1 MASSFNN
8 RHWPSMFRS
17 KHAAEPW
24 QAAQQPDISSSPP
37 SSLISGG
44 GGGNTTTNTATGSY
58 LKNPSSGYA
67 GGEERTPDPKPRWN
81 PKPEQIRILEAIFNS
96 GMVNPPRDEIPRIR
110 QRLQEYGHVG
120 DANVFYWF
128 QNRKSRSKNKLRPT
142 GTRPSPSWAARPP
155 FRGSSAA
162 AAPVTPPP
170 PPAPQQPMA
179 AQHHQQQAHQML
191 ASPAQQA
198 APTSSSSSSSDRSSG
213 SSRPTAKRAAH
224 AMSSPT
230 AAAMDLL
237 GPLAAACPQMYCQGG
252 QPLAPAHKAVAAA
265 QDIVVASDE
274 PVFQQWPQ
282 GCCLSAAEV
291 AAILGGQYMHVPAQ
305 QQQPPPVAAAQ
316 LPAGAFLGLC
326 NEAAGPGITGQ
337 QRTFAATWGAGLGQY
352 CSGGG
357 DHHQL
362 GLGKNNTAAGREV
375 TAQDDATKL
384 GLLHYCF
391 GDSAAADAAASV
403 VAASTSPLA
412 SSMADTAAV
421 TVASVAGTTTAGL
434 TGLPA
439 SSAAPNGVVAN
450 YDLLQLQGLAAD
462 GALGC
467 VGVTTTS
474 TGAPVAVASAAAP
487 VGAQEQ
493 EGGAGG
499 GGVAALWITDSVTGR
514 SVAHSVVVA
523 AARLDVRAQFGEAAA
538 LYRCA
543 GERGLDLEHVP
554 VDASGCTVQPLQHGA
569 FYYVLV

>member
-1 MASSFNN
+1 MTSSFNN

-24 QAAQQPDISSSPP
+24 QAAQPDISTSPP
-37 SSLISGG
+37 ASSLHSGG
-44 GGGNTTTNTATGSY
+44 GGGNTCTTNTGGTY
-58 LKNPSSGYA
+58 LKNLSSGYA

-81 PKPEQIRILEAIFNS
+81 PRPEQIRILEAIFNS

-110 QRLQEYGHVG
+110 QRLQEYGNVG

-128 QNRKSRSKNKLRPT
+128 QNRKSRSKNKLRAT
-142 GTRPSPSWAARPP
+142 GARPSPSWASRPP

-162 AAPVTPPP
+162 AAPPVTPPP
-170 PPAPQQPMA
+170 APALQQPMA
-179 AQHHQQQAHQML
+179 AQHQQQAHQLL
-191 ASPAQQA
+191 ASPAHA

-213 SSRPTAKRAAH
+213 SSRPATKRAAA

-237 GPLAAACPQMYCQGG
+237 GPLAAACPQMYSQG
-252 QPLAPAHKAVAAA
+252 QHVAPLHKAPA
-265 QDIVVASDE
+265 QDLVVASDE
-274 PVFQQWPQ
+274 PIFQTWPQ

-305 QQQPPPVAAAQ
+305 QQPPPPA

-326 NEAAGPGITGQ
+326 NEAAGQGIASQ
-337 QRTFAATWGAGLGQY
+337 QRTWGAGLGQY

-357 DHHQL
+357 AADHHQL
-362 GLGKNNTAAGREV
+362 GLGKNNAAAAGREV
-375 TAQDDATKL
+375 AQDDATKL

-391 GDSAAADAAASV
+391 GDSAAAVD
-403 VAASTSPLA
+403 VAATSPPLA
-412 SSMADTAAV
+412 AMPPDASAV
-421 TVASVAGTTTAGL
+421 TVASVAATTSAGL
-434 TGLPA
+434 TGLGLPG
-439 SSAAPNGVVAN
+439 SSVAPNCGVVAN

-474 TGAPVAVASAAAP
+474 TGAPVATAAAAAAP
-487 VGAQEQ
+487 TGVHEQ
-493 EGGAGG
+493 EGGG

-523 AARLDVRAQFGEAAA
+523 AARLDVRAHFGDAAA

-543 GERGLDLEHVP
+543 GERGLELEHVP